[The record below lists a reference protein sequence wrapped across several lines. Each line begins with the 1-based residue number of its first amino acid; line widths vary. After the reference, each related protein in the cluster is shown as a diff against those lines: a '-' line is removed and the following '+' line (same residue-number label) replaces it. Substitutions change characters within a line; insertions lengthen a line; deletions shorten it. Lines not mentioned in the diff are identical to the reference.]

1 MHITGSYVG
10 IVSTACWLV
19 WPSSVNSGMEG
30 HRDTWIHALERKKEK
45 EKATEVGLNTK
56 QQQRS
61 EEK

>member
-1 MHITGSYVG
+1 
-10 IVSTACWLV
+10 
-19 WPSSVNSGMEG
+19 MEG

-56 QQQRS
+56 QQQQT